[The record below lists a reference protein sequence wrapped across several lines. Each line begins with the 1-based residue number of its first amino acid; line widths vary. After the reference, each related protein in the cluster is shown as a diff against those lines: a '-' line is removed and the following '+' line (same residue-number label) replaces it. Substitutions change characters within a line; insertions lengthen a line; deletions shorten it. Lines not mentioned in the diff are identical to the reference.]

1 MEKFQEDRE
10 KALKN
15 IKIADHI
22 ISVTY
27 PLVQDPKL
35 LLVVMDNIFFAFNN
49 TMTSILNYER
59 TFKRI
64 PEFGESFEIKVNM
77 FKTKVMPKYNINQEY
92 LKTILELKEIIK
104 EHKESPV
111 EFSRKDKF
119 VICSDSYKMRTLS
132 IGEIKRYISK
142 AKLFIEEANH
152 ITSKNEGI
160 FR

>member
-1 MEKFQEDRE
+1 MEKFQEYRE

-22 ISVTY
+22 LSVTY

-35 LLVVMDNIFFAFNN
+35 LLAVIENIYFAFDNA
-49 TMTSILNYER
+49 MTSILDYER
-59 TFKRI
+59 LFKRI
-64 PEFGESFEIKVNM
+64 PDVGEKFEIK
-77 FKTKVMPKYNINQEY
+77 FDIFRKKVAQNCNINQEH
-92 LKTILELKEIIK
+92 LKTIVELREMIK

-132 IGEIKRYISK
+132 KEEIKKYISK
-142 AKLFIEEANH
+142 AKLFIEEVNH